1 MSLKEQLTADM
12 KEAMKNKEKE
22 RLAVI
27 RMVRGAIRQQE
38 IDGQKELG
46 EEDVIAVISKEVK
59 MRRDSIE
66 EFQKGG
72 REDLV
77 EKTQAEIDVLLP
89 YLPAQLSEDE
99 IRTRFGFFID
109 AFKYGAPPHGGL
121 AFGLDRLCM
130 LLLGTDDIRQVIAFP
145 KNQNAQCVM
154 SEAPT
159 IVSKEQLEE
168 LSIAVDIAKE

>member
-12 KEAMKNKEKE
+12 KDAMKNKEKD

-46 EEDVIAVISKEVK
+46 DEDVIAVISKEVK

-66 EFQKGG
+66 EFKKGA

-99 IRTRFGFFID
+99 VRELVKAAVEQT
-109 AFKYGAPPHGGL
+109 GAS
-121 AFGLDRLCM
+121 
-130 LLLGTDDIRQVIAFP
+130 TP
-145 KNQNAQCVM
+145 KDMGKVM
-154 SEAPT
+154 GVLMPKVKGRADGKMVNT
-159 IVSKEQLEE
+159 IVKSFLQG
-168 LSIAVDIAKE
+168 

>member
-72 REDLV
+72 RKDLV

-99 IRTRFGFFID
+99 VRELVKAAVEQT
-109 AFKYGAPPHGGL
+109 GA
-121 AFGLDRLCM
+121 A
-130 LLLGTDDIRQVIAFP
+130 TP
-145 KNQNAQCVM
+145 KDMGKVM
-154 SEAPT
+154 GVLMPKVKGRADGKMVNT
-159 IVSKEQLEE
+159 IVKSFLQG
-168 LSIAVDIAKE
+168 

>member
-12 KEAMKNKEKE
+12 KDAMKNKEKE

-46 EEDVIAVISKEVK
+46 DEDVITVISKEVK

-66 EFQKGG
+66 EFKKGA

-99 IRTRFGFFID
+99 VRERVKAAVEQT
-109 AFKYGAPPHGGL
+109 GA
-121 AFGLDRLCM
+121 A
-130 LLLGTDDIRQVIAFP
+130 TP
-145 KNQNAQCVM
+145 KDMGKVM
-154 SEAPT
+154 GVLMPKVKGRADGKMVNT
-159 IVSKEQLEE
+159 IVKSFLQ
-168 LSIAVDIAKE
+168 

>member
-1 MSLKEQLTADM
+1 LEEEDMSLKEQLTADM

-99 IRTRFGFFID
+99 VRELVKAAVEQT
-109 AFKYGAPPHGGL
+109 GA
-121 AFGLDRLCM
+121 A
-130 LLLGTDDIRQVIAFP
+130 TP
-145 KNQNAQCVM
+145 KDMGKVM
-154 SEAPT
+154 GVLMPKVKGRADGKMVNT
-159 IVSKEQLEE
+159 IVKSFLQG
-168 LSIAVDIAKE
+168 

>member
-1 MSLKEQLTADM
+1 MSLTEQLTADM

-99 IRTRFGFFID
+99 VRELVKAAVEQT
-109 AFKYGAPPHGGL
+109 GA
-121 AFGLDRLCM
+121 A
-130 LLLGTDDIRQVIAFP
+130 TP
-145 KNQNAQCVM
+145 KDMGKVM
-154 SEAPT
+154 GVLMPKVKGRADGKMVNT
-159 IVSKEQLEE
+159 IVKSFLQG
-168 LSIAVDIAKE
+168 

>member
-12 KEAMKNKEKE
+12 KDAMKNKEKE

-46 EEDVIAVISKEVK
+46 DEDVIAVISKEVK

-66 EFQKGG
+66 EFKKGA

-99 IRTRFGFFID
+99 VRELVKAAVEQT
-109 AFKYGAPPHGGL
+109 GA
-121 AFGLDRLCM
+121 A
-130 LLLGTDDIRQVIAFP
+130 TP
-145 KNQNAQCVM
+145 KDMGKVM
-154 SEAPT
+154 GVLMPKVKGRADGKMVNT
-159 IVSKEQLEE
+159 IVKSFLQ
-168 LSIAVDIAKE
+168 